1 MDRRATDKR
10 AMEKRS
16 MDKRALTISQGSL
29 MRMTKL
35 RQLTRLQKGFS
46 MIELLVAV
54 LVMGIGVLGITGLQ
68 VISLQN
74 NRGALL
80 RSEAV
85 ILAYDIMDRIRANP
99 AGTPAGSAYA
109 GIGLDDAPPAAAN
122 CNAAACTSAQ
132 MVLFDQAVW
141 KCALGSYQDN
151 ATCTGFHAANI
162 LPPPSD
168 QPGLPNGDGGIAV
181 NAGTGIITVTIRWQD
196 PNFGQRTIAID
207 SQG

>member
-1 MDRRATDKR
+1 MT
-10 AMEKRS
+10 
-16 MDKRALTISQGSL
+16 
-29 MRMTKL
+29 MTKL
-35 RQLTRLQKGFS
+35 RRLTRIQSGFS

-99 AGTPAGSAYA
+99 VGAPAGSSYA
-109 GIGLDDAPPAAAN
+109 GIGLNQPPPAAAD
-122 CNAAACTSAQ
+122 CNAGTCTSAQ

-141 KCALGSYQDN
+141 KCSLGSFQEDS
-151 ATCTGFHAANI
+151 TCTDFHASGVM
-162 LPPPSD
+162 PPPTE
-168 QPGLPNGDGGIAV
+168 QPGLPSGDGSIDV
-181 NAGTGIITVTIRWQD
+181 NAGTGIITVTVRWQD
-196 PNFGQRTIAID
+196 PNFGQRTISID